1 MMTFSGVTTFVM
13 DEMHLIARGIAKLVY
28 DLINPATNIKFM
40 GANSI
45 YTFSVT
51 ITIKKIGQ
59 HIKES
64 RATVPRS
71 FEGAWNDHFGSYGAV
86 DWQDFLGV
94 AVPLIVC
101 PHLEHNGAHAAL
113 MDLVNGC
120 NRALAHELNLDD
132 IEQLE
137 R

>member
-1 MMTFSGVTTFVM
+1 M
-13 DEMHLIARGIAKLVY
+13 DEMHLITRGIAKLVY

-64 RATVPRS
+64 RANVPRS
-71 FEGAWNDHFGSYGAV
+71 FEGAWNDHFGSYRAV
-86 DWQDFLGV
+86 D
-94 AVPLIVC
+94 
-101 PHLEHNGAHAAL
+101 
-113 MDLVNGC
+113 
-120 NRALAHELNLDD
+120 
-132 IEQLE
+132 
-137 R
+137 